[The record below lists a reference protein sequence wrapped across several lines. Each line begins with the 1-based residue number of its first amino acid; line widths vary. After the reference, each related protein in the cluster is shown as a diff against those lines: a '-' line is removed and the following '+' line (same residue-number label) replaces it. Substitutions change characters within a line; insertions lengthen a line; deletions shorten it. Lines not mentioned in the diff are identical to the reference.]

1 MKFFSAIFLLFLI
14 SNNTLSNEVNI
25 FTSRHYDSDK
35 ALYKVFTQK
44 TGININIIS
53 GKSKA
58 LEKRIEEEGKDCKGD
73 LYIAADAGRLFSM
86 EKKRLLQKI
95 SSGKLETKI
104 PLNLRTPYWFGI
116 TKRARVFFYDPNVI
130 SSEKI
135 KNIRYEDLSNP
146 EWEGELLI
154 RSSSNIYNQSLV
166 ASLIENNGIEETKR
180 WAKGLVKNMARNP
193 QGNDRGQILGVV
205 SGEGKIAIANTYYY
219 ALMLS
224 GQKGEEQKKAAQ
236 KLKPLFPNQ
245 NDRGTHI
252 NISGAG
258 ILKYSKNKQ
267 NTLKLLEFLLSEE
280 AQEHMVNNTFE
291 YPIIEGVETHELVK
305 NMGFDFKKDTTTN
318 VYSYG
323 KWQAAALKLM
333 IEVGWK

>member
-1 MKFFSAIFLLFLI
+1 MKFFFAIFLLFLI
-14 SNNTLSNEVNI
+14 SNHSLCNEVNI
-25 FTSRHYDSDK
+25 FTSRHYQSDK
-35 ALYKVFTQK
+35 TLYKIFTQR
-44 TGININIIS
+44 TGINVNIIS

-58 LEKRIEEEGKDCKGD
+58 IEKRIEEEGKDCKGD
-73 LYIAADAGRLFSM
+73 LFIAADAGRLHSM
-86 EKKRLLQKI
+86 EKKGLLQKI
-95 SSGKLETKI
+95 NSRVLETKI
-104 PLNLRTPYWFGI
+104 PSNLRTPFWFGI
-116 TKRARVFFYDPNVI
+116 TKRARVFFYDPASI

-135 KNIRYEDLSNP
+135 KNLRYEDLSNP

-166 ASLIENNGIEETKR
+166 ASLIENNGIEKTKK
-180 WAKGLVKNMARNP
+180 WAKGVVKNMARMP
-193 QGNDRGQILGVV
+193 QGNDRAQILGIVA
-205 SGEGKIAIANTYYY
+205 GEGKIAVANTYYY
-219 ALMLS
+219 ALMMS

-236 KLKPLFPNQ
+236 KLKPFFPNQ

-267 NTLKLLEFLLSEE
+267 NTIKLLEFLLSEK

-291 YPIIEGVETHELVK
+291 YPIIEGVKTHKLVT
-305 NMGFDFKKDTTTN
+305 NMGLDFKKDTATN